1 MVDAAKKVLEKIP
14 TLVEGKDAAA
24 LVALRDHDDK
34 AVRKAVRKALH
45 TLRSKGVAI
54 PDVPSQSW
62 STGATLKELRGNL
75 EPSAS
80 IDALTTPGMLR
91 FLLSEPDAESG
102 ARLFAGALG
111 PDDRVLEF
119 EAYVQTDGQRT
130 RLLKD
135 WEKRAADRKLDVAWL
150 KQRIRFAREH
160 TIASGYPVPRALDQ
174 VLTVFG
180 EPAATRPGPFHGDML
195 AGAAALADEAAPAL
209 LETLRVPAWPPMVDL
224 DSTLQKAATIHGDKP
239 QPTEE
244 KDRLELLAQSC
255 AGDENARKGL
265 AGPIANALEDASVHA
280 WLEGDRDTARAAL
293 DMAQQLRNAKEP
305 ETIAWAIRVLGY
317 QVASLLRA
325 LGGPQAVARA
335 QAEMAK
341 QPRA

>member
-1 MVDAAKKVLEKIP
+1 MAAKEVLDKIP
-14 TLVEGKDAAA
+14 GLVKSKDAAA

-54 PDVPSQSW
+54 PDAPGQAW
-62 STGATLKELRGNL
+62 TPGRTLEELRGSL
-75 EPSAS
+75 EPSAA
-80 IDALTTPGMLR
+80 IDALTTPGVTRFML
-91 FLLSEPDAESG
+91 SQPDPDSG
-102 ARLFAGALG
+102 ARLFAGAIG

-135 WEKRAADRKLDVAWL
+135 WEKRAGDRKLDVDWL
-150 KQRIRFAREH
+150 KARIRWARES

-174 VLTVFG
+174 ALSMLG
-180 EPAATRPGPFHGDML
+180 EPPPQRPGPFHVEAL
-195 AGAAALADEAAPAL
+195 AGEGGLDESAAQSL
-209 LETLRVPAWPPMVDL
+209 LESIRVPMWPPMVDL
-224 DSTLQKAATIHGDKP
+224 DNTLQKAATIHGDKP

-244 KDRLELLAQSC
+244 AARLELLAQSC
-255 AGDENARKGL
+255 VGDETARKGL
-265 AGPIANALEDASVHA
+265 AGPVANALEDASVHA
-280 WLEGDRDTARAAL
+280 WLEGDKGRARAVL
-293 DMAQQLRNAKEP
+293 DMAQRLRDAAEP
-305 ETIAWAIRVLGY
+305 ETMPWAVRLLGY

-335 QAEMAK
+335 QAEMA
-341 QPRA
+341 RGVST